1 MPARVYVI
9 YALSPVTGTD
19 EIKTVG
25 KNSSS
30 VTIPV
35 FPLLRDSSRITEQ
48 IAHIFSSTH
57 HARARARAQ
66 ERSAVSKDG
75 TFILRAV
82 EGMIYH

>member
-57 HARARARAQ
+57 HARARARALKNAPPYQ
-66 ERSAVSKDG
+66 KTEHLSFAPLK
-75 TFILRAV
+75 
-82 EGMIYH
+82 E